1 MPGGRGR
8 SSAGGRRPGG
18 RGFRPVPVSLELLP
32 WSSRW
37 SELTLTTGPLRR
49 RDSGARAERAY
60 LLAAHATLERLARA
74 IEGPPAEWVARLVGG
89 QPWPQIENVTVVSRP
104 RPPPAPGAP
113 GR

>member
-1 MPGGRGR
+1 MPAGRRR
-8 SSAGGRRPGG
+8 SSPGGRRPAG
-18 RGFRPVPVSLELLP
+18 RGLRPVPVSLELLP

-74 IEGPPAEWVARLVGG
+74 IEGPPAEWLARLVAG
-89 QPWPQIENVTVVSRP
+89 QPWPQSEAVTGGRRTGPERSR
-104 RPPPAPGAP
+104 RPAGP
-113 GR
+113 